1 MSSMCYLCV
10 LFEVFHKTMPFKVG
24 LLQSLVWNFFREGG
38 RKEEKIC
45 QLCPKPRVMKIPQGR
60 STSNLMRHVKRFH
73 PRRLIEEQSK
83 QAVRKLYDTKMIMEE
98 REAADVFDAQD
109 DEDEVIQL
117 ISEPLF

>member
-1 MSSMCYLCV
+1 MCYLSV

-24 LLQSLVWNFFREGG
+24 LLQSLVWNFFREGA

-83 QAVRKLYDTKMIMEE
+83 QAVREKLYDTKMIMEE
-98 REAADVFDAQD
+98 REAADVFDVQD
-109 DEDEVIQL
+109 DKDEDEIIQL
-117 ISEPLF
+117 ISEPLV